1 MLGKTLLHHF
11 FNLFPTAPA
20 PIGSNTIYEVKEDTG
35 WWEISRT
42 GNASVTL
49 RNWIIAS
56 DWCQVVQCDATRRHW
71 VIFNPWDV
79 VGIQSKVGGLEITEI
94 NERLILCT

>member
-20 PIGSNTIYEVKEDTG
+20 PIGSNAIYEVKEDTG

-42 GNASVTL
+42 GDASVTL
-49 RNWIIAS
+49 
-56 DWCQVVQCDATRRHW
+56 
-71 VIFNPWDV
+71 
-79 VGIQSKVGGLEITEI
+79 
-94 NERLILCT
+94 